1 MVNWLE
7 QHLFTCMFKSMLGID
22 CPGCG
27 SQRALIALLKGDL
40 MESLNYH
47 AALIPFIITISLL
60 IIQLIGKFENG
71 GKWVMWSFIATTIIT
86 FVQYIIKQITL
97 YY

>member
-7 QHLFTCMFKSMLGID
+7 QHLLTCMFKSTLGMD

-47 AALIPFIITISLL
+47 AALIPFMITLSLL
-60 IIQLIGKFENG
+60 ITQLIGKFENG
-71 GKWVMWSFIATTIIT
+71 GKWVMWSFIGTTTIA
-86 FVQYIIKQITL
+86 FVQYIIKQVTL